1 MGLPSPWRFPDLV
14 TLVDLPLR
22 PLYHLRDSARTER
35 WRKTTGKPMTMKSLL
50 VAGMSVGA
58 IVGIAGCGGSSTT
71 STPTP
76 SSGGLTLPG
85 ILGNGSNGSAPA
97 ATTLLTAAE
106 VQTISGDPS
115 VTALAGACTSTTCVY
130 SDTTGT
136 GGGGGVVF
144 VQPFPGALAQ
154 GVLQGAIASALSGQ
168 STGNGG
174 ATTAVSGLGSG
185 AIKEIDTNSATY
197 AFVKDNYLVV
207 INVTS
212 GSKSGADMD
221 SQVGAAAQTI
231 AGSV

>member
-1 MGLPSPWRFPDLV
+1 M
-14 TLVDLPLR
+14 
-22 PLYHLRDSARTER
+22 
-35 WRKTTGKPMTMKSLL
+35 TTGKTMTIKSLL
-50 VAGMSVGA
+50 VGAVSVGA
-58 IVGIAGCGGSSTT
+58 IVGIAGCGGSTTT

-85 ILGNGSNGSAPA
+85 IPGLGTGSNGSAPA

-106 VQTISGDPS
+106 VQSISGDPG

-130 SDTTGT
+130 SDTSGT
-136 GGGGGVVF
+136 GGGGGVIF

-174 ATTAVSGLGSG
+174 AATSVSGLGSG

-207 INVTS
+207 LNVTS
-212 GSKSGADMD
+212 GTKTGADMD
-221 SQVGAAAQTI
+221 SQVQSAAQAV
-231 AGSV
+231 AGAL